1 MACRAS
7 RSCDVVHRA
16 SFMTRVHVRRVAFAA
31 CVLTLLSLRAWVERS
46 QGTGLALRV
55 FDENGALLLA
65 RPRAALGTGRIDA
78 LAALGGRPGRAE
90 WAGYWV
96 VPNPGFAELVLKT
109 DGEASVDLDGDA
121 ILGSGGEST
130 LGPRTRK
137 PVAAGAHR
145 LKVSYRPSVD
155 PGQRREIF
163 LKGVTPDG
171 RSVAI
176 ERRSTTTREPS
187 TLDNVMNVFEILLP
201 FAAVVT
207 WGISIVASWRLE
219 PARFARLAPAVA
231 LGLVTLAAG
240 ALRFESLAI
249 RYWGLQGPD
258 WAEALAADIRS
269 LRPGAFEHAP
279 NPEAYGGD
287 PFSYLT
293 IARSMGAFYEPSSR
307 EPLFPALTRLALWFA
322 ADRDIGI
329 NFLAALASTLTCV
342 SIFALGARLLSPW
355 SGLLAAL
362 LWAIEWQTISFSVEG
377 WRDDLFTL
385 QVAACAAGLVSLHLR
400 PTTRGALLLGL
411 LGGLT
416 LLTRLSALTFLIPG
430 ILAAVLLPSNAGRP
444 DRLRASAIALAG
456 MGLLAGPFM
465 ISCAL
470 GYGDPFHAVNVHAA
484 FYRSRAG
491 LEGSGGLTAVQ
502 FLAQSRLPWGF
513 VETGFVGLTSFP
525 FLNKWSGFGAWLSG
539 LGDAARL
546 LALAGLPILLLR
558 PPGLV
563 ALVVLFSSIAPYAW
577 TWDIPGGSEWRFTLP
592 AYPFYLVSAAIAI
605 ESAVRF
611 VADVRA
617 RASRR
622 EALFRA
628 VRYGAV
634 AGFLLLAG
642 PWLHRKLDGLRVAEA
657 IRSERSTL
665 IHAGAQAG
673 DVFASGWR
681 LRTEG
686 GGAFEMTGAEAR
698 LRIHLPEGRRA
709 RVVLRLGAT
718 TPPRA
723 SVAVQSGAGT
733 LAKLGGDTDVTETAV
748 LDLAQDLPRSGGVV
762 ELRFVRQGPPTAGSP
777 LTLLWVRVE

>member
-1 MACRAS
+1 MNS
-7 RSCDVVHRA
+7 
-16 SFMTRVHVRRVAFAA
+16 VHVRRVAFAA
-31 CVLTLLSLRAWVERS
+31 CVLTLLSLGAWVERS
-46 QGTGLALRV
+46 QGTGLGLRI

-78 LAALGGRPGRAE
+78 LAALGGNPGRAE

-96 VPNPGFAELVLKT
+96 VPKSGFAELVLKT
-109 DGEASVDLDGDA
+109 DGEASVELDGEG
-121 ILGSGGEST
+121 ILGSGPGSA
-130 LGPRTRK
+130 LGPRTRQ
-137 PVAAGAHR
+137 PVAPGAHR
-145 LKVSYRPSVD
+145 LKVSYRPSVV

-163 LKGVTPDG
+163 LKGVTSDG
-171 RSVAI
+171 ASVPI

-187 TLDNVMNVFEILLP
+187 TVDNIMNVVEPLLP
-201 FAAVVT
+201 FAAVIF
-207 WGISIVASWRLE
+207 WGIVVVAFWRLE
-219 PARFARLAPAVA
+219 PARFARLAPAAA

-240 ALRFESLAI
+240 AFRFESLAI
-249 RYWGLQGPD
+249 RYWGVAGPD

-279 NPEAYGGD
+279 YAEAYGGD

-329 NFLAALASTLTCV
+329 NFLSALASTLTCV

-362 LWAIEWQTISFSVEG
+362 LWAIEWQAISFSVEG

-385 QVAACAAGLVSLHLR
+385 QVAACAAGLVALHLR

-411 LGGLT
+411 VGGLT

-430 ILAAVLLPSNAGRP
+430 IVAAVLLPSNAGRP

-484 FYRSRAG
+484 FYRNRAG

-502 FLAQSRLPWGF
+502 FLAQSRLPWEF

-539 LGDAARL
+539 LGDAVRL

-558 PPGLV
+558 PAGLV

-592 AYPFYLVSAAIAI
+592 AYPFYLVSAAIAV
-605 ESAVRF
+605 ESAIRF
-611 VADVRA
+611 IADVRA
-617 RASRR
+617 RAARR
-622 EALFRA
+622 AALHGA
-628 VRYGAV
+628 LRYGVV
-634 AGFLLLAG
+634 AGVLLLG
-642 PWLHRKLDGLRVAEA
+642 VPWIHQKLDWLRVAEA
-657 IRSERSTL
+657 IRSGRSTM
-665 IHAGAQAG
+665 IQAGAEAG

-681 LRTEG
+681 HRSDG
-686 GGAFEMTGAEAR
+686 GGAFEMNEAEAR
-698 LRIHLPEGRRA
+698 LRIPLPEGRRA
-709 RVVLRLGAT
+709 RAVLRLGAT
-718 TPPRA
+718 TTPRT
-723 SVAVQSGAGT
+723 SVEVRSGSGT
-733 LAKLGGDTDVTETAV
+733 LATIGGDTDVTETAV
-748 LDLAQDLPRSGGVV
+748 LDLAQDLPRSGEVV
-762 ELRFVRQGPPTAGSP
+762 ELRFVRQGPSAVAGSP